1 MKKFLYLINKGFV
14 FYKSNFK
21 TSLISLLTLTTIFFI
36 YQFLFTIGYSTNMF
50 FNNLS
55 SVQNVRVYL
64 KTDDN
69 ESINEFIKNI
79 KILNSVESV
88 TYYSKD
94 DSYNYLKNNTYDLKY
109 IENISKDYF
118 PSFIEIQLKDK
129 FKDIIFINQIK
140 NEIGKFDIVDVAS
153 FGEQW
158 VLKFASLKYS
168 LQIFILFVTILLSI
182 SVAFISMNVISLNLY
197 KFREEIKIYS
207 LVGATKAFIIIPF
220 IFATVVEFF
229 VSFIVSLG
237 LNTAVFYS
245 LNTTIMPA
253 VSLNFIRIPNI
264 YIYSLMAIYFFSIS
278 IFSSYF
284 TSVKFLRKASKIDE

>member
-1 MKKFLYLINKGFV
+1 
-14 FYKSNFK
+14 
-21 TSLISLLTLTTIFFI
+21 
-36 YQFLFTIGYSTNMF
+36 MF

-55 SVQNVRVYL
+55 SVQNIRVYL

-69 ESINEFIKNI
+69 GSIIEFIKNI
-79 KILNSVESV
+79 KQLNSVESV
-88 TYYSKD
+88 TIYSKED
-94 DSYNYLKNNTYDLKY
+94 AYNYLKNNTYNLKY
-109 IENISKDYF
+109 IENISIDYF
-118 PSFIEIQLKDK
+118 PSFIEIKLKDK
-129 FKDIIFINQIK
+129 FKDLIFINQIK
-140 NEIGKFDIVDVAS
+140 SEISKFDIIDVAS

-197 KFREEIKIYS
+197 KFKDEIKIYS

-220 IFATVVEFF
+220 IFATVVEFL
-229 VSFIVSLG
+229 VSFSISLG

-245 LNTTIMPA
+245 LNSTIMPA
-253 VSLNFIRIPNI
+253 VSINFIRIPNI

-278 IFSSYF
+278 VFSSYF
-284 TSVKFLRKASKIDE
+284 TSVKFLRKAIKIDE

>member
-1 MKKFLYLINKGFV
+1 MKKFLYLINKGIV

-55 SVQNVRVYL
+55 SVQNIRVYL

-69 ESINEFIKNI
+69 ASIIEFIKNI
-79 KILNSVESV
+79 KQLNSVESV
-88 TYYSKD
+88 TFYSKED
-94 DSYNYLKNNTYDLKY
+94 AYNYLKNNTYNLKY

-118 PSFIEIQLKDK
+118 PSFIEIKLKDK

-140 NEIGKFDIVDVAS
+140 SEISKFDIIDVAS

-197 KFREEIKIYS
+197 KFKDEIKIYS

-220 IFATVVEFF
+220 VFATVVEFL
-229 VSFIVSLG
+229 VSFSISLG
-237 LNTAVFYS
+237 LNAAVFYS
-245 LNTTIMPA
+245 LNNTIMPA
-253 VSLNFIRIPNI
+253 VSINFIRIPNI

-278 IFSSYF
+278 VFSSYF
-284 TSVKFLRKASKIDE
+284 TSVKFLRKAIKIDE

>member
-1 MKKFLYLINKGFV
+1 MKKFLYLINKGIV

-36 YQFLFTIGYSTNMF
+36 YQFLFTIGYSTNIF

-55 SVQNVRVYL
+55 SVQNIRVYL

-69 ESINEFIKNI
+69 ASIIEFIKNI
-79 KILNSVESV
+79 KLLNSVESV
-88 TYYSKD
+88 TFYSKED
-94 DSYNYLKNNTYDLKY
+94 AYNYLKNNTYNLKY

-118 PSFIEIQLKDK
+118 PSFIEIKLKDK

-140 NEIGKFDIVDVAS
+140 SEISKFDIIDVAS

-197 KFREEIKIYS
+197 KFKDEIKIYS

-220 IFATVVEFF
+220 VFATVVEFL
-229 VSFIVSLG
+229 VSFSISLG
-237 LNTAVFYS
+237 LNAAVFYS
-245 LNTTIMPA
+245 LNNTIMPA
-253 VSLNFIRIPNI
+253 VSINFIRIPNI

-278 IFSSYF
+278 VFSSYF
-284 TSVKFLRKASKIDE
+284 TSVKFLRKAIKIDE